1 MIAAAIPENEVE
13 RLNDLYR
20 YEVLDTV
27 YEAEF
32 DEIVQLASK
41 LCNAPISTITL
52 VDFDRQWY
60 KAKHGVDGA
69 ETKRDISFCAH
80 AINDDDLFE
89 VKDAATDNRFFDN
102 PLVSGDPKIRY
113 YAGMPL
119 VTNSGYK
126 IGTLCV
132 IDRVPRELDAEQT
145 FALKVLSR
153 QVIKLFELRARS
165 KDLKKIMN
173 VQQQIITVMA
183 HDIRGPLSA
192 LKTTYELKND
202 GTFSEEEVLEIDKI
216 VPVQLNSTIN
226 LLNNIVEWGKLQ
238 LNHLEPTK
246 DTIHLHGLAA
256 KCIGNFI
263 LTANNKG
270 NEIQNLIYEGLVVIA
285 NESGLSFVL
294 NNLIGNAN
302 KFTSGGIIKVSAI
315 TKHREVIIKVSDS
328 GIGMTHDIM
337 ESLSHRTWSTNTLG
351 TNHEKGSG
359 LGLKL
364 IYEYLSGIKG
374 NLTFESVQGEGTTVT
389 VTFPLLQS

>member
-1 MIAAAIPENEVE
+1 M
-13 RLNDLYR
+13 L
-20 YEVLDTV
+20 
-27 YEAEF
+27 
-32 DEIVQLASK
+32 LADQKSY
-41 LCNAPISTITL
+41 TL
-52 VDFDRQWY
+52 
-60 KAKHGVDGA
+60 
-69 ETKRDISFCAH
+69 T
-80 AINDDDLFE
+80 
-89 VKDAATDNRFFDN
+89 
-102 PLVSGDPKIRY
+102 
-113 YAGMPL
+113 
-119 VTNSGYK
+119 TNSGY
-126 IGTLCV
+126 LCV
-132 IDRVPRELDAEQT
+132 IDRVPRELNEEQT

-173 VQQQIITVMA
+173 VQQQIMTVMA

-202 GTFSEEEVLEIDKI
+202 GTLSKEEVLEIDKI
-216 VPVQLNSTIN
+216 VPAQLDSTIN

-246 DTIHLHGLAA
+246 DTIHLHELVAQS
-256 KCIGNFI
+256 IGNFI

-270 NEIQNLIYEGLVVIA
+270 NEIQNLIDEGLVITA

-294 NNLIGNAN
+294 NNLVGNAN

-315 TKHREVIIKVSDS
+315 NSNRQVLIKVSDS
-328 GIGMTHDIM
+328 GIGMPHVVM
-337 ESLSHRTWSTNTLG
+337 ESLSGRTWSINTLG

-389 VTFPLLQS
+389 VSFPLL